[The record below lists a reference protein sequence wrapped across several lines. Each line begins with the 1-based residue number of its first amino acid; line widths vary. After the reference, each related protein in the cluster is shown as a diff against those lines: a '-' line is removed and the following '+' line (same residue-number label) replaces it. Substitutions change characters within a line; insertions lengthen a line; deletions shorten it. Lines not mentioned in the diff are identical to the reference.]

1 MNQFSNQ
8 KIFNHSPLYNLLYQ
22 YGMTETNSK
31 HVHIITDPIQLTWLT
46 NDGFIRPNAKEEN
59 FSLLF

>member
-1 MNQFSNQ
+1 MSQFSNQ

-31 HVHIITDPIQLTWLT
+31 HVHIITDPIQLT
-46 NDGFIRPNAKEEN
+46 
-59 FSLLF
+59 